1 MHFIQRKIGIFAIL
15 VSLGFATTAQADEL
29 VLKNGSIIV
38 GKLVSSTA
46 DKVVY
51 DTPFAGR
58 ISIKQEN
65 IVSISTDGAVT
76 LKMKDGAVYKS
87 SHILTSEDE
96 VMVKTEAGSS
106 VRINPVDI
114 EKVNPEP
121 WEIGEGYKWSGR
133 VMLAV
138 EFERGNSDTDE
149 WAVDV
154 ESIWRSLVDRYTLE
168 GDLEYEEKNGERTEN
183 EWNLLGKYDR
193 FLAGDP
199 KNYRG
204 VKVLFEHDE
213 FEDLDLRITAGPYV
227 GRQFF
232 DSDRLK
238 LQAELGPVY
247 VNEDFDEAPDDNWW
261 GASWVLKAESDV
273 VGFDS
278 TLYLKHDG
286 TQNLDETSDLILNT
300 TIGIRFP
307 LLHGFETAFEAEYEY
322 DGGAVEGVDEVDK
335 TYNWKIGYGW

>member
-1 MHFIQRKIGIFAIL
+1 MRLIHWKPYVPAIL
-15 VSLGFATTAQADEL
+15 VCLGCATTTQADEL
-29 VLKNGSIIV
+29 VLENGSIII
-38 GKLVSSTA
+38 GKLVSATS

-51 DTPFAGR
+51 DTPFAGK

-65 IVSISTDGAVT
+65 IVSIVTDEPVT
-76 LKMKDGAVYKS
+76 LKMKNGTVYKGGS
-87 SHILTSEDE
+87 ITTSEKE
-96 VMVKTEAGSS
+96 VKVKTRDGEL
-106 VRINPVDI
+106 VRIHPTSI

-138 EFERGNSDTDE
+138 ESERGNTDSDE

-154 ESIWRSLVDRYTLE
+154 ESVWRSLLDRYTLE
-168 GDLEYEEKNGERTEN
+168 ADIEYEKSGGRRTEDN
-183 EWNLLGKYDR
+183 WTLLGKYDR

-199 KNYRG
+199 DNYWG
-204 VKVLFEHDE
+204 VKSLFEHDE
-213 FEDLDLRITAGPYV
+213 FADLNLRTTAGPYA

-232 DSDRLK
+232 DTDRLR

-247 VNEDFDEAPDDNWW
+247 VDENFDRAQDQDWW
-261 GASWVLKAESDV
+261 GASWILKAESDV
-273 VGFDS
+273 VGLGS

-286 TQNLDETSDLILNT
+286 TQNLERTSDLILNT
-300 TIGIRFP
+300 RIGIRFP

-322 DGGAVEGVDEVDK
+322 DGGAVDGVDELDE
-335 TYNWKIGYGW
+335 TYNWKLGYAW

>member
-1 MHFIQRKIGIFAIL
+1 MRLIRCNAAVLAVL
-15 VSLGFATTAQADEL
+15 VTLGFVAGAQADQL
-29 VLKNGSIIV
+29 VLKNGSVLV
-38 GKLVSSTA
+38 GELVSATA
-46 DKVVY
+46 DKIVY

-65 IVSISTDGAVT
+65 IVSITTDKPVT
-76 LKMKDGAVYKS
+76 LKLKNGAVYRGAY
-87 SHILTSEDE
+87 IATSEDE
-96 VMVKTEAGSS
+96 IT
-106 VRINPVDI
+106 VRSEGGAPVPFEPVDI

-138 EFERGNSDTDE
+138 ELERGNGDTDE
-149 WAVDV
+149 WALDV
-154 ESIWRSLVDRYTLE
+154 ESVWRSLVDRYTLE
-168 GDLEYEEKNGERTEN
+168 ADLDYEESGGRRTDN
-183 EWNLLGKYDR
+183 NWTLLGKYDR

-199 KNYRG
+199 DNYWG
-204 VKVLFEHDE
+204 VKTLFEHDE
-213 FEDLDLRITAGPYV
+213 FADLDLRTTAGPYI

-232 DSDRLK
+232 DTDRMR

-247 VNEDFDEAPDDNWW
+247 VDENFDEARDQEWW
-261 GASWVLKAESDV
+261 GASWVLRAESDV
-273 VGFDS
+273 VGLDS

-286 TQNLDETSDLILNT
+286 TLNLEQTSDLILNT

-322 DGGAVEGVDEVDK
+322 DGGAVDGVDELDE
-335 TYNWKIGYGW
+335 TYNWKLGFAW